1 MTVLRQRIGGAFRG
15 RGAGSNRPSR
25 FLDWTREGAEDDSA
39 SSDPA
44 PSTELFEDR
53 ARSVISWNDSP
64 DIPFDRSINPYRGC
78 EHGCVYCY
86 ARPTHA
92 YLGLSPG
99 LDFERKLFFKP
110 DAAALVRAELARPG
124 YRPATIVIGANT
136 DPYQPIERRLGLTR
150 AILEVLRDCRHP
162 LGVTTK
168 SALIERDLDVLAEMA
183 RDELASACVSVTTL
197 DAALARRL
205 EPRATTPQRRLEAI
219 AALAEAGIPVGVL
232 VSPVIP
238 ALTDQD
244 MERVLEAA
252 ATAGAVFA
260 DCTFVRLPGEV
271 KELFAEWLA
280 THAPGR
286 ASHVISV
293 IRQARGGREND
304 PRFGS
309 RMRGGGP
316 IAKLIQDR
324 FELACRRY
332 GLARKLPP
340 RRTDLFRPPRL
351 QPDCQ
356 LSLF

>member
-1 MTVLRQRIGGAFRG
+1 MHRSLNT

-25 FLDWTREGAEDDSA
+25 FLGWGREVSDEGGFDGDDEKGLGTEVCED
-39 SSDPA
+39 
-44 PSTELFEDR
+44 E
-53 ARSVISWNDSP
+53 ARSVISWNESP

-78 EHGCVYCY
+78 EHGCIYCY

-99 LDFERKLFFKP
+99 LDFERKLFFKR
-110 DAAALVRAELARPG
+110 DAAAVLRRELARPG

-150 AILEVLRDCRHP
+150 SILEVLRDCGHP

-168 SALIERDLDVLAEMA
+168 SALIERDLDILSAMA
-183 RDELASACVSVTTL
+183 RDGLASASISVTTL
-197 DAALARRL
+197 DQGLARRL
-205 EPRATTPQRRLEAI
+205 EPRAATPKRRLEAI
-219 AALAEAGIPVGVL
+219 AALAEAGVPTGVL

-244 MERVLEAA
+244 IERVLQAA
-252 ATAGAVFA
+252 AAAGAVFA
-260 DCTFVRLPGEV
+260 ACTLIRLPAEV
-271 KELFAEWLA
+271 RDLFADWLA
-280 THAPGR
+280 IHCPGR
-286 ASHVISV
+286 ASHVMSV
-293 IRQARGGREND
+293 IRQSRDGRDND

-309 RMRGGGP
+309 RMLGSGH

-324 FELACRRY
+324 FNLACRRA
-332 GLARKLPP
+332 GLSRELPS

-351 QPDCQ
+351 EPDRQ